1 MKLPYSIVISCVFRT
16 FPESPICKPNLILG
30 KCVKSDMEYPCKC
43 FFVFVAKIS
52 IYRTNLWKI
61 SIYRC
66 KFKINVIFLSIFQE
80 KTHGY
85 PYKKWTIFGYFPWKS
100 IGLPLS
106 KMYDFWLNLKGKY
119 RITPIE
125 NDWFSTKVFDNTCFC
140 HITDF
145 FKIILEKNFALEL
158 HLQLLKKKTP
168 LKIDC

>member
-16 FPESPICKPNLILG
+16 FPESPICKPNLIFG

-61 SIYRC
+61 SIYPC

-85 PYKKWTIFGYFPWKS
+85 PYRKWTIFGYFPWKS
-100 IGLPLS
+100 IGLPHGFCS
-106 KMYDFWLNLKGKY
+106 NLAKNQRFSIGL
-119 RITPIE
+119 TP
-125 NDWFSTKVFDNTCFC
+125 WF
-140 HITDF
+140 F
-145 FKIILEKNFALEL
+145 FKFSQKSAIFDRVNSIGF
-158 HLQLLKKKTP
+158 LQ
-168 LKIDC
+168 I

>member
-43 FFVFVAKIS
+43 FFVFVAKIN
-52 IYRTNLWKI
+52 IYRNNLWKI
-61 SIYRC
+61 SIYPC

-85 PYKKWTIFGYFPWKS
+85 PYRKWTIFGYFPRKS

-106 KMYDFWLNLKGKY
+106 KMYDFWLFLTKMY
-119 RITPIE
+119 RVTPIE
-125 NDWFSTKVFDNTCFC
+125 NVWFLFQFSQKSAIFDRVNPIGF
-140 HITDF
+140 
-145 FKIILEKNFALEL
+145 
-158 HLQLLKKKTP
+158 LQ
-168 LKIDC
+168 I